1 METARD
7 TLTRSLAWAPASGTG
22 LEVTTVTMDAS
33 GCVAVGHITRTDPH
47 PFDVYY
53 RVEVDE
59 LWRTRYVCVS
69 ETLSSRCVEM
79 RSRGDGRWTS
89 DDGRLLRHLDAAI
102 DVDISAT
109 PFSNTLPVRRLGI
122 GVGESADIVTA
133 YVDVPAMTAT
143 ADPQRYT
150 RLLPDVYRYQSLDSD
165 FTRDVVVDEFGFVLE
180 YPGLFSRVPATVEP
194 A

>member
-1 METARD
+1 MESV
-7 TLTRSLAWAPASGTG
+7 TRSLAWAPASGTG
-22 LEVTTVTMDAS
+22 LEETTVIIDDG
-33 GCVAVGHITRTDPH
+33 GCVAVGHIVGTDPV

-69 ETLSSRCVEM
+69 ETSSSRCVEM
-79 RSRGDGRWTS
+79 RSRGEGRWTS

-122 GVGESADIVTA
+122 EVGQSADIVSA
-133 YVDVPAMTAT
+133 YVDVPTMTVT

-165 FTRDVVVDEFGFVLE
+165 FTRDVVVDEFGFVVE
-180 YPGLFSRVPATVEP
+180 YPGLFSRVPAGVEP
-194 A
+194 V